1 MARHEAW
8 MTRVPVFPVSSERR
22 HARVAIEVEDLLRH
36 GQVQRF
42 DGKS

>member
-8 MTRVPVFPVSSERR
+8 MMRVPVFPVSSERR
-22 HARVAIEVEDLLRH
+22 HAREGIEVDDLPRH